1 MEQAVLL
8 ESKEDTASP
17 KQLPPRNFEE
27 AGRQVHS
34 YFDRMWFACRLAR
47 SMNGGG
53 GGNVHWVQVSKCPT
67 LTHLISR
74 SMNSALSGSLDCRA
88 FLLLPVAARLSQHV

>member
-1 MEQAVLL
+1 MHSNARGLFQIERLCCLKV
-8 ESKEDTASP
+8 EDTASP

-47 SMNGGG
+47 SMNGG
-53 GGNVHWVQVSKCPT
+53 
-67 LTHLISR
+67 
-74 SMNSALSGSLDCRA
+74 
-88 FLLLPVAARLSQHV
+88 